1 MSLIYQYEMNI
12 YHLFITPEK
21 NIIRSYYNKVN
32 KTIARER
39 SYDLFNFFYL
49 FNKTSDWSLL

>member
-49 FNKTSDWSLL
+49 FNKTSD